1 MQRLPFFKN
10 LKPSFA
16 LKTKV
21 LIFLVLITTSSC
33 TVNSLSGKKQMV
45 LLPETFLHAMASDEY
60 RSFLTSS
67 KIVTAKQSSDAQM
80 VKRVGDRVIAA
91 VKKFYQDKGIA
102 NTLEAFDWEVNL
114 VDDEEVNAWCMPG
127 GKIVVYTGLLPISK
141 TEEGLAV
148 IMGHEISHA
157 LLQHGNQRMSQGL
170 LQLFG
175 ELAVEVAVANK
186 PQETHNIFLDA
197 YGAATE
203 LAILLPF
210 SRKHELEADRYG
222 LIFAAIAGYNPE
234 EAIPLWERMGKASD
248 DIELEFLSTHPSGSK
263 RIHEFKKMMPE
274 ALSYYQNNK

>member
-1 MQRLPFFKN
+1 M
-10 LKPSFA
+10 
-16 LKTKV
+16 
-21 LIFLVLITTSSC
+21 LITTSSC
-33 TVNSLSGKKQMV
+33 TVNLLSGKKQMT
-45 LLPETFLHAMASDEY
+45 LLPEAFLQSMASDEY

-67 KIVTAKQSSDAQM
+67 KIVNVKQSTDARL

-102 NTLEAFDWEVNL
+102 DKLEAFNWEVNL

-148 IMGHEISHA
+148 IIGHEISHA

-175 ELAVEVAVANK
+175 ELAVEIAIANK
-186 PQETHNIFLDA
+186 PEETHNVFLDA
-197 YGAATE
+197 YGAGTE

-234 EAIPLWERMGKASD
+234 EAIPLWERMGKASED

-274 ALSYYQNNK
+274 ALSYYQNKK

>member
-1 MQRLPFFKN
+1 M
-10 LKPSFA
+10 
-16 LKTKV
+16 T
-21 LIFLVLITTSSC
+21 
-33 TVNSLSGKKQMV
+33 
-45 LLPETFLHAMASDEY
+45 LLPEAFLQSMASDEY

-67 KIVTAKQSSDAQM
+67 KIVNVKQSTDARL

-102 NTLEAFDWEVNL
+102 DKLEAFNWEVNL

-148 IMGHEISHA
+148 IIGHEISHA

-175 ELAVEVAVANK
+175 ELAVEIAIANK
-186 PQETHNIFLDA
+186 PEETHNVFLDA
-197 YGAATE
+197 YGAGTE

-234 EAIPLWERMGKASD
+234 EAIPLWERMGKASED

-274 ALSYYQNNK
+274 ALSYYQNKK